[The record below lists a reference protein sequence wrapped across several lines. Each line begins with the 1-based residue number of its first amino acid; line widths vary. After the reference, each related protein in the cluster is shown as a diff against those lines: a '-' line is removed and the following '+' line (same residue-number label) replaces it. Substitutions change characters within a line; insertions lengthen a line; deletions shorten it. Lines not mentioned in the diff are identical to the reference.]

1 MCRWNVGNEPALGFQ
16 ELNNL
21 LSYISGKVGLGKILM
36 RQVSM
41 SFKVEEHINTLILF
55 H

>member
-1 MCRWNVGNEPALGFQ
+1 MCKRNVGNEPAFGFQ

-21 LSYISGKVGLGKILM
+21 PSYISGKVGLSKILM

-41 SFKVEEHINTLILF
+41 SFKVEKHINALILF